1 MGDIL
6 YFEPRQSGKVS
17 RRSGASADVIIFSGI
32 RYERL
37 PKASAKMR
45 TRRKSKQPIAATNP
59 PAAPRSL

>member
-1 MGDIL
+1 VGNIL
-6 YFEPRQSGKVS
+6 YFEPRKRGKAS

-45 TRRKSKQPIAATNP
+45 TRRKSKQPIAVNP